1 MAEKALK
8 HQRNVVLEP
17 MNPYERMII
26 HSEVQGIEGVSTHSV
41 GYDENRKIVITV
53 DKKKK

>member
-1 MAEKALK
+1 
-8 HQRNVVLEP
+8 

-26 HSEVQGIEGVSTHSV
+26 HSEIQNIEGVSTHSV

-53 DKKKK
+53 EGGKRKHK